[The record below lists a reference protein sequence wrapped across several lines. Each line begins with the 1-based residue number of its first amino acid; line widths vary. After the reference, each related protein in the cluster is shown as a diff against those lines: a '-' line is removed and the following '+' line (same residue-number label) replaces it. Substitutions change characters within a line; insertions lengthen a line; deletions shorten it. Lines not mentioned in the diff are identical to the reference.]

1 MKISRPSPST
11 MTIQALCSA
20 IRSQLYFSQ
29 ISSWIDLL
37 KKAFVDGDMSVKEQM
52 PSLFSPE
59 IMQNPRLK
67 KNLQTMQV
75 DLDILFRIKT
85 FDGTA
90 NFNEKPNIHNF
101 PDTIVSDGIAVRVCL
116 KSLPRLEKIPT
127 LNTEKAHL
135 NGFSCDNRI
144 KSSLIGIES
153 PSSGS
158 SSRHVVHDR
167 MAFPSCHE
175 KGKHRCRDE
184 YEDDEIVNDEGVIKS
199 NDENKKELL
208 EKANPSSIAGPS
220 SPHDLSISNSSV
232 SPPSLTH
239 RERQLLK
246 YKKRLMKR
254 EKQKKKQ
261 QENEQQQHQPANFIG
276 KDMNYSNT
284 ADINNMEIPL
294 YNNSS
299 FINNKTNEIAK
310 GSAVMDELEKSTAIN
325 TNLSTSTDNTDNN
338 NSKHALATTL
348 SIATQTEFNDST
360 ALLSSSSSL
369 PVTSSLMYKC
379 DSCGNQLQCLNCDKV
394 KLINNNTN
402 ANNYNQMA
410 SPLSMNLSSYNYS
423 SLSTT
428 PRSMI
433 VNQADLLLQAIQ
445 RTAIAH
451 KNESKDN
458 GFASPKSDKIND
470 NIFSSSKIHSNNS
483 SKTRD
488 SKTLENARSSCD
500 ANTSECDK
508 STNSILRNKIDKSS
522 TNNNNDPESYN
533 NNNHMQ
539 LESEMDCRLCKRQKI
554 NHTPSMNISGSNNN
568 IYRRTMSE
576 CLVSMSPEDENCMYK
591 ANQGIYSSPILMHN
605 CDDLNVMNHSTN
617 MMSEEEYNLSYG
629 ELKAYRRAFSE
640 DVINQLPNESSCFGN
655 ASDKNDDDYD
665 ECITFK
671 CDHNDDESKVSQSIH
686 KLTPNVTLQQQQDPS
701 LLRNFNNSNNNS
713 NQSLNQ
719 RIPKINLSQIFDKI
733 QPTQQNHYNDSGI
746 GHDTSELIDFSPTSD
761 NVFIF
766 NSPVK
771 SYPPKMQI
779 SSRPSNSMN
788 KRRSR
793 HLSDRSSLSI
803 SEYASDE
810 DEISPSI
817 EDIASKCN
825 TLDSKMPSI
834 PSSKISSLYKKFV
847 NKTQTAFNKFSKL
860 PMLST
865 MEENLLHNRFQ
876 PKSTV
881 EGFKLLLC
889 ASGSFCPTQLTIPA
903 QTYFYEFQ
911 GIKHMS
917 TPYVV
922 SELT

>member
-1 MKISRPSPST
+1 

-144 KSSLIGIES
+144 KSSVIGIES
-153 PSSGS
+153 PTSGS
-158 SSRHVVHDR
+158 SSRHLVNDR
-167 MAFPSCHE
+167 MAFASCHE

-184 YEDDEIVNDEGVIKS
+184 YEDEEIVNDEGVIKT

-208 EKANPSSIAGPS
+208 EITSPSSMTDPS
-220 SPHDLSISNSSV
+220 SPPHDLSTSNSSV
-232 SPPSLTH
+232 SSSSLTH

-261 QENEQQQHQPANFIG
+261 QENEQQQPHPPNFIG
-276 KDMNYSNT
+276 KDINYSNT

-294 YNNSS
+294 YNNNS
-299 FINNKTNEIAK
+299 FINSKSNEIAN

-325 TNLSTSTDNTDNN
+325 TNSTTSTDNTDNN
-338 NSKHALATTL
+338 KSKHALATTL

-369 PVTSSLMYKC
+369 PVTSSMMYKC

-394 KLINNNTN
+394 KLINNNNTN

-410 SPLSMNLSSYNYS
+410 SPLSRNLSSHNYS

-451 KNESKDN
+451 KNESKDD
-458 GFASPKSDKIND
+458 GIASPKSDKIND
-470 NIFSSSKIHSNNS
+470 NIFSSSKIHNNNNN
-483 SKTRD
+483 KTRD
-488 SKTLENARSSCD
+488 SSTLETARTSCD
-500 ANTSECDK
+500 VNASECDK
-508 STNSILRNKIDKSS
+508 STNSILRTKIDKNSINN
-522 TNNNNDPESYN
+522 NNNNDSELSYN
-533 NNNHMQ
+533 NNMQ
-539 LESEMDCRLCKRQKI
+539 LESEMDCRLCKRQKT
-554 NHTPSMNISGSNNN
+554 NHTPSINIIGSNNN
-568 IYRRTMSE
+568 SYRRTMSE

-591 ANQGIYSSPILMHN
+591 ANQGIYSSPVSMQN
-605 CDDLNVMNHSTN
+605 CDDLNVLNHSTN

-655 ASDKNDDDYD
+655 ANDKTDDDYD

-671 CDHNDDESKVSQSIH
+671 CDHNDDDKVSQSIH
-686 KLTPNVTLQQQQDPS
+686 KLTPNVTLQQQQQDPS
-701 LLRNFNNSNNNS
+701 SMRNFINSNNNS

-719 RIPKINLSQIFDKI
+719 RIPKINLSQIFDKL
-733 QPTQQNHYNDSGI
+733 QPAQPSHYNDSGI

-779 SSRPSNSMN
+779 SSRPTNSMN

-825 TLDSKMPSI
+825 TLDNKMPSI

-847 NKTQTAFNKFSKL
+847 NKTSTAFNKFSKL

>member
-1 MKISRPSPST
+1 

-37 KKAFVDGDMSVKEQM
+37 KKAFIDGDMSVKEQM

-153 PSSGS
+153 PTSSS

-184 YEDDEIVNDEGVIKS
+184 YEDDDIVNDEGVIKS

-208 EKANPSSIAGPS
+208 EIASPSSIADPS
-220 SPHDLSISNSSV
+220 SPHDLSMSNSSV

-261 QENEQQQHQPANFIG
+261 QENEQQQQQQHQPANFIG

-299 FINNKTNEIAK
+299 FINNKNNEIAK
-310 GSAVMDELEKSTAIN
+310 GSAVMEDEHEKSTAIN
-325 TNLSTSTDNTDNN
+325 TNLSTTTDNTDNN

-360 ALLSSSSSL
+360 ALLSSSSSSL
-369 PVTSSLMYKC
+369 PVTSSMMYKC

-402 ANNYNQMA
+402 ANNYNQMV

-423 SLSTT
+423 SSSTT

-458 GFASPKSDKIND
+458 GFASHKSDKIND
-470 NIFSSSKIHSNNS
+470 NIFSSSKIHNNS

-488 SKTLENARSSCD
+488 STTLENARSSCD

-522 TNNNNDPESYN
+522 INNNNDLESYN
-533 NNNHMQ
+533 NNNNMQ
-539 LESEMDCRLCKRQKI
+539 LESEMDCRLCKRQKT

-591 ANQGIYSSPILMHN
+591 ANQGIYSSPISMHN
-605 CDDLNVMNHSTN
+605 CDDLNVMNHSIN

-655 ASDKNDDDYD
+655 ANDKNDDDYD

-671 CDHNDDESKVSQSIH
+671 CDHNDDESKASQSIH

-701 LLRNFNNSNNNS
+701 SLRNFINSNNNS

-719 RIPKINLSQIFDKI
+719 RIPKINLSQIFDKL

-779 SSRPSNSMN
+779 SSRTSNSMN